1 MTTTRLMLLASLL
14 TAGGLVMS
22 GCAKVPEGEREIEG
36 VRFESEIAQTG
47 GALEVSYRVINDA
60 DTDVYVVDSVPTYA
74 NGALQPAS
82 AGTVYVLGSGGS
94 RAEVS
99 KRVFALP
106 EDKSFAQ
113 MPAVGW
119 VKLAAG
125 EEMKRD
131 VRVPLPLEE
140 YRPFDDDSVPE
151 LPDPVEEV
159 IFCVGVLDLRD
170 LYPKGVPAEVTGL
183 AHSDSTAESQ
193 QIFCSDSEAVG

>member
-1 MTTTRLMLLASLL
+1 MLASLL

-36 VRFESEIAQTG
+36 VRFESEIATAG
-47 GALEVSYRVINDA
+47 DALEISYRVVNDA
-60 DTDVYVVDSVPTYA
+60 DTDVYVIDSVPTYA

-82 AGTVYVLGSGGS
+82 ADTVYVLGSGGS

-106 EDKSFAQ
+106 DDTSFAQ

-119 VKLAAG
+119 AKLASG
-125 EEMKRD
+125 EELKRD

-140 YRPFDDDSVPE
+140 YRPFTDDSVPE
-151 LPDPVEEV
+151 VPDPVEEV

-170 LYPKGVPAEVTGL
+170 LYSEGVPADVTGL
-183 AHSDSTAESQ
+183 AHSDSAAESQ
-193 QIFCSDSEAVG
+193 QIFCSDPASLG

>member
-1 MTTTRLMLLASLL
+1 MITTRAMLLASLL
-14 TAGGLVMS
+14 SAGGLVMS

-36 VRFESEIAQTG
+36 IRFESEMAQAG

-82 AGTVYVLGSGGS
+82 ADTVYVLGSGGS

-106 EDKSFAQ
+106 DDKSFAQ

-131 VRVPLPLEE
+131 VCVPLPLEE

-170 LYPKGVPAEVTGL
+170 LYPDGVPAEVTGL
-183 AHSDSTAESQ
+183 AHSDSAAESQ
-193 QIFCSDSEAVG
+193 QILCSDSAAVG

>member
-1 MTTTRLMLLASLL
+1 MTTTRSMMLASLL

-22 GCAKVPEGEREIEG
+22 GCANVPEGKREIEG
-36 VRFESEIAQTG
+36 VRFESKIAAAGDGLEI
-47 GALEVSYRVINDA
+47 SYRVVNDA

-74 NGALQPAS
+74 NGALQPPS
-82 AGTVYVLGSGGS
+82 ADTVYVLGSGGS
-94 RAEVS
+94 RAEAS
-99 KRVFALP
+99 KRVFPLP
-106 EDKSFAQ
+106 DDKTFAQ

-119 VKLAAG
+119 VRLAAG
-125 EEMKRD
+125 EEMERD

-170 LYPKGVPAEVTGL
+170 LYPEGVPAEVTGL
-183 AHSDSTAESQ
+183 AHSDSAAESQ
-193 QIFCSDSEAVG
+193 QIFCSESEKL

>member
-1 MTTTRLMLLASLL
+1 M
-14 TAGGLVMS
+14 MS
-22 GCAKVPEGEREIEG
+22 GCATVPEGEREIDG

-60 DTDVYVVDSVPTYA
+60 DNDVYVVDSVPTYA

-82 AGTVYVLGSGGS
+82 ADTVYVLGSGGS

-140 YRPFDDDSVPE
+140 YRPFDDDSVPK
-151 LPDPVEEV
+151 LPDPVEEI
-159 IFCVGVLDLRD
+159 IFCVGVLDLHD
-170 LYPKGVPAEVTGL
+170 LYPKGVPVEVNGL
-183 AHSDSTAESQ
+183 AHSDSAAESQ
-193 QIFCSDSEAVG
+193 QIFCSDSAAVG

>member
-22 GCAKVPEGEREIEG
+22 GCAKVPDGEREIEG

-47 GALEVSYRVINDA
+47 GALEVSYRVVNDA

-82 AGTVYVLGSGGS
+82 ADTVYVLGSGGS

-99 KRVFALP
+99 KRVFSLP

-183 AHSDSTAESQ
+183 AHSDSAAESQ
-193 QIFCSDSEAVG
+193 QVFCSEPEEL

>member
-1 MTTTRLMLLASLL
+1 MLASLL

-22 GCAKVPEGEREIEG
+22 GCAKVPEGEREIGG
-36 VRFESEIAQTG
+36 VRFESEIATAG
-47 GALEVSYRVINDA
+47 DALEISYRVVNDA
-60 DTDVYVVDSVPTYA
+60 DTDVYVIDSVPTYA

-82 AGTVYVLGSGGS
+82 ADTVYVLGSGGS

-106 EDKSFAQ
+106 DDTSFAQ

-119 VKLAAG
+119 AKLASG
-125 EEMKRD
+125 EELKRD

-140 YRPFDDDSVPE
+140 YRPFTDDSVPE
-151 LPDPVEEV
+151 VPDPVEEV

-170 LYPKGVPAEVTGL
+170 LYSEGVPADVTGL
-183 AHSDSTAESQ
+183 AHSDSAAESQ
-193 QIFCSDSEAVG
+193 QIFCSDPASLG